1 MLTPPPRPNP
11 APTLPHLQ
19 ALEFAQRVPK
29 PKVRKRQQPKD
40 AASGERT
47 NVGMVLG
54 PEHLTKVEK
63 LEMQHD
69 KMRSDV
75 DAIRREFGL

>member
-1 MLTPPPRPNP
+1 M
-11 APTLPHLQ
+11 Q
-19 ALEFAQRVPK
+19 AREFAQQVPK
-29 PKVRKRQQPKD
+29 PKPRRRTSGSDNQPQDPTK
-40 AASGERT
+40 GKRT

-54 PEHLTKVEK
+54 TEHASKVEQ
-63 LEMQHD
+63 LEMEHD

>member
-1 MLTPPPRPNP
+1 
-11 APTLPHLQ
+11 
-19 ALEFAQRVPK
+19 
-29 PKVRKRQQPKD
+29 
-40 AASGERT
+40 
-47 NVGMVLG
+47 MVLG